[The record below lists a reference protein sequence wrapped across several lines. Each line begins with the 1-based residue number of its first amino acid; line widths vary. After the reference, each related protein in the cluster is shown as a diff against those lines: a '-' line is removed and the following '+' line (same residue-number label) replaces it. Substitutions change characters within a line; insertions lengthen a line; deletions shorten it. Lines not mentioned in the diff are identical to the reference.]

1 MENEVK
7 KKFSLND
14 NWVLLL
20 VTTMVYMIVT
30 NFVFEEI
37 FSKQYDLIVLF
48 GVEILWIIY
57 SVYQVRKIIKYVI
70 NLINKYK

>member
-20 VTTMVYMIVT
+20 ITTMVYMMVT

-37 FSKQYDLIVLF
+37 FSKQYDIIILF

-57 SVYQVRKIIKYVI
+57 SVFQVKKIIKYVI

>member
-57 SVYQVRKIIKYVI
+57 SVYQVKKIIKYVI

>member
-14 NWVLLL
+14 NWVSLLI
-20 VTTMVYMIVT
+20 TTMVYMIVT

-57 SVYQVRKIIKYVI
+57 SVFQVKKIIKYVI

>member
-20 VTTMVYMIVT
+20 ITTMVYMIVT

-57 SVYQVRKIIKYVI
+57 SVFQVKKIIKYVI

>member
-20 VTTMVYMIVT
+20 ITTMVYMIVT

-37 FSKQYDLIVLF
+37 FSKQYDLIILF

-57 SVYQVRKIIKYVI
+57 SVYQVRKIVKFVI

>member
-7 KKFSLND
+7 KRFSLND

-57 SVYQVRKIIKYVI
+57 SVYQVKKIVKYVI

>member
-20 VTTMVYMIVT
+20 ITTMVYMMVT

-57 SVYQVRKIIKYVI
+57 SVYQVRKIVKFVI

>member
-57 SVYQVRKIIKYVI
+57 SVYQVRKIVKFVI

>member
-20 VTTMVYMIVT
+20 ITTMVYMMVT

-57 SVYQVRKIIKYVI
+57 SVYQVRKIVNFVI

>member
-20 VTTMVYMIVT
+20 ITTMVYMMVT

-37 FSKQYDLIVLF
+37 FSKQYDIIILF

-57 SVYQVRKIIKYVI
+57 SVYQVRKIVKFVI

>member
-20 VTTMVYMIVT
+20 ITTMVYMMVT

-37 FSKQYDLIVLF
+37 FSKQYDLIILF

-57 SVYQVRKIIKYVI
+57 SVYQVRKIVKFVI

>member
-20 VTTMVYMIVT
+20 ITTMVYMIVT

-57 SVYQVRKIIKYVI
+57 SVYQVRKIVKFVI

>member
-20 VTTMVYMIVT
+20 ITTMVYMMVT

-37 FSKQYDLIVLF
+37 FSKQYDLIILF

-57 SVYQVRKIIKYVI
+57 SVFQVKKIIKYVI

>member
-20 VTTMVYMIVT
+20 ITTMVYMMVT

-57 SVYQVRKIIKYVI
+57 SVFQVKKIIKYVI